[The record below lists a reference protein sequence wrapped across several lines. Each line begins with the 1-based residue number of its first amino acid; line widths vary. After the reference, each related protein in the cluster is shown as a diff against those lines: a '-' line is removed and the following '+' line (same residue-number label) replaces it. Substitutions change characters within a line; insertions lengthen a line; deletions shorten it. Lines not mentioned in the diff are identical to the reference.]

1 MAENSGGQ
9 LAASARLL
17 LYRVLLPS
25 DHLVNKKT
33 NLFVVKIN
41 NFLMIE
47 HVTHFSVQLINQS
60 GHVASRGD
68 AVGWVAVQLH
78 YIPHPGRDQ
87 IRPQSPQAFSYFLPQ
102 KGKKTKNIHT
112 FCTMTH
118 ALYTEQYFLFGEFLI

>member
-47 HVTHFSVQLINQS
+47 HVTHFSVQLIN
-60 GHVASRGD
+60 
-68 AVGWVAVQLH
+68 
-78 YIPHPGRDQ
+78 
-87 IRPQSPQAFSYFLPQ
+87 
-102 KGKKTKNIHT
+102 
-112 FCTMTH
+112 
-118 ALYTEQYFLFGEFLI
+118 